1 MAEKE
6 WVLITGAASGIGAE
20 LCRLFAR
27 DGSHIVLIDQNQQGL
42 ETMSASLSTSSAC
55 RLFLWFR
62 ISRIPK
68 RRNRFIKI
76 CKVGE

>member
-42 ETMSASLSTSSAC
+42 ETMSGELVDKFRVQTVSLVQDLSN
-55 RLFLWFR
+55 
-62 ISRIPK
+62 PE

-76 CKVGE
+76 CKGGE